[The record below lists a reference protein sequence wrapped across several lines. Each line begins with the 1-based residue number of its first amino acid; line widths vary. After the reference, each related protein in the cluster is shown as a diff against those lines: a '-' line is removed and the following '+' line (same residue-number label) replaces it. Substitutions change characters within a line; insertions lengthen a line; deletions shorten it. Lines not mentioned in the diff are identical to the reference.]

1 MGCYNWLRLEHFEAG
16 ENGYLSRLN
25 AVNYKITSTSHLCG
39 LTNNW
44 ESGGFFSS

>member
-1 MGCYNWLRLEHFEAG
+1 MGCYNWLRLEYFEVG
-16 ENGYLSRLN
+16 EKGYLSRLN
-25 AVNYKITSTSHLCG
+25 AVNYKITCTCHLCG